1 MKKLIPYNSNNLYMK
16 KYVLFLLVVVTV
28 ISCNVRR
35 KDKVADGSITMG
47 KLATSDSTSVQI
59 IDSLYN
65 FGKAVDGE
73 KIAYN
78 FKFKNTGTKPLVIIS
93 TRASCGCT
101 VPEKPEQPISPGETG
116 FIKVVFNSKGKVG
129 INEKA
134 ITVISNA
141 TPAFPTLILKGEIT
155 PVK

>member
-1 MKKLIPYNSNNLYMK
+1 MK
-16 KYVLFLLVVVTV
+16 KYVLFLLVVVTLF
-28 ISCNVRR
+28 SCDVRR
-35 KDKVADGSITMG
+35 KDKVADGSVTLG
-47 KLATSDSTSVQI
+47 KLATTDSTSVQI

-65 FGKAVDGE
+65 FGKAIDGE

-78 FKFKNTGTKPLVIIS
+78 FKFKNIGTKPLIIIS

-116 FIKVVFNSKGKVG
+116 FIKVIFNSKGKVG
-129 INEKA
+129 VNEKT

-141 TPAFPTLILKGEIT
+141 TPAFPALILKGEIT
-155 PVK
+155 PAK